1 MCNTLYFCFE
11 ELSICIFGFLLRR
24 VIFQGKVFRLHNF
37 ELFFSS
43 STVETRNFIVFC
55 YVCYNKVVAITVDI
69 IADKII
75 DMSTVYIRL
84 LYI

>member
-1 MCNTLYFCFE
+1 VLSSKAKFSDSTTL
-11 ELSICIFGFLLRR
+11 
-24 VIFQGKVFRLHNF
+24 NF
-37 ELFFSS
+37 FFSS

-55 YVCYNKVVAITVDI
+55 YVCYNKVVAITADV